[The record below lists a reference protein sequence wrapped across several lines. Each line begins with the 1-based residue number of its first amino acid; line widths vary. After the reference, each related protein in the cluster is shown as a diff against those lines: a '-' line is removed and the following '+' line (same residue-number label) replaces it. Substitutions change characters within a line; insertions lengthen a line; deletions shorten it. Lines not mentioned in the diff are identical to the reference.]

1 MMSAHEERIKRY
13 LLICQH
19 ERDII
24 DQGREDNLTFGGYKL
39 IMQKKTVRA
48 AAATDTKSSKRPFEF
63 GPSHIPYRI
72 LLLGKMIDRVT
83 AQHVRDM
90 ARLSLAEWR
99 VLTHVEMIGKCS
111 AAEVANVA
119 YSDRAE
125 VSRALG
131 SLEKRGFVRREAN
144 PRNRKSSL
152 VSLTDAGKAV
162 HAAIRGERGK
172 FYEQW
177 LTDLSDAERVE
188 LNTSLEK
195 ITRRLVESAPHVFDS

>member
-1 MMSAHEERIKRY
+1 
-13 LLICQH
+13 LLICQ
-19 ERDII
+19 RS
-24 DQGREDNLTFGGYKL
+24 GAASRRREDNIDSGGYK
-39 IMQKKTVRA
+39 IAMQQKTIRA
-48 AAATDTKSSKRPFEF
+48 EPPSEARSTRPSFEF

-83 AQHVRDM
+83 AQHVRDT
-90 ARLSLAEWR
+90 AQLSLAEWR

-111 AAEVANVA
+111 AAQVASVA

-125 VSRALG
+125 VSRALA
-131 SLEKRGFVRREAN
+131 SLEKRGFVQREAN

-152 VSLTDAGKAV
+152 VSLTEAGKSA

-177 LTDLSDAERVE
+177 LTDLSDAERVA
-188 LNTSLEK
+188 LNAALEK
-195 ITRRLVESAPHVFDS
+195 VTRRVIDSAPQMFDV

>member
-1 MMSAHEERIKRY
+1 MYTR
-13 LLICQH
+13 
-19 ERDII
+19 
-24 DQGREDNLTFGGYKL
+24 REDKADSVSYKIAMPDTNL
-39 IMQKKTVRA
+39 KTR
-48 AAATDTKSSKRPFEF
+48 TPIEGISDRPSFQF

-83 AQHVRDM
+83 AQHVRDT
-90 ARLSLAEWR
+90 AQLTLAEWR

-111 AAEVANVA
+111 AAEVASVA

-125 VSRALG
+125 VSRAIG
-131 SLEKRGFVRREAN
+131 SLEQRGLVQREAN

-152 VSLTDAGKAV
+152 VSLTPEGKAV

-177 LTDLSDAERVE
+177 LTDLSEAERAA
-188 LNTSLEK
+188 LNDGLDK
-195 ITRRLVESAPHVFDS
+195 ITRRVIESAPHMLDP

>member
-1 MMSAHEERIKRY
+1 MGSSKGDLVDLSTPLHSR
-13 LLICQH
+13 
-19 ERDII
+19 
-24 DQGREDNLTFGGYKL
+24 REDKADSVSYKTAMPDTNLKARTPVEG
-39 IMQKKTVRA
+39 IS
-48 AAATDTKSSKRPFEF
+48 DRPAFQF

-83 AQHVRDM
+83 AQHVRDT
-90 ARLSLAEWR
+90 AQLTLAEWR

-111 AAEVANVA
+111 AAEVASVA

-125 VSRALG
+125 VSRAVG
-131 SLEKRGFVRREAN
+131 SLEERGLVQREAN

-152 VSLTDAGKAV
+152 VSLTAEGKAV

-177 LTDLSDAERVE
+177 LTDLSEAERKAFNDGLDKV
-188 LNTSLEK
+188 
-195 ITRRLVESAPHVFDS
+195 TRRLIESAPHMFDT

>member
-1 MMSAHEERIKRY
+1 M
-13 LLICQH
+13 ICQH
-19 ERDII
+19 CHGINLV
-24 DQGREDNLTFGGYKL
+24 REDKIDSGGYK
-39 IMQKKTVRA
+39 IAMQQKNIHADA
-48 AAATDTKSSKRPFEF
+48 AADGKSSKPSFEF

-83 AQHVRDM
+83 AQHVRDT
-90 ARLSLAEWR
+90 AQLSLAEWR

-111 AAEVANVA
+111 AAEVASVA

-131 SLEKRGFVRREAN
+131 SLEKRGFVQREAN

-162 HAAIRGERGK
+162 HTAIRGARGK

-177 LTDLSDAERVE
+177 LTDLSDAERAA
-188 LNTSLEK
+188 LNASLEK
-195 ITRRLVESAPHVFDS
+195 VTRRLIESAPHMFDA

>member
-1 MMSAHEERIKRY
+1 M
-13 LLICQH
+13 
-19 ERDII
+19 
-24 DQGREDNLTFGGYKL
+24 
-39 IMQKKTVRA
+39 
-48 AAATDTKSSKRPFEF
+48 TDTKLETTAPVKGTPDRPAFQF

-83 AQHVRDM
+83 AQHVRDT
-90 ARLSLAEWR
+90 AQLTLAEWR

-111 AAEVANVA
+111 AAEVASVA

-125 VSRALG
+125 VSRAVG
-131 SLEKRGFVRREAN
+131 SLEQRGLVQREAN

-152 VSLTDAGKAV
+152 VSLTAEGRAV

-177 LTDLSDAERVE
+177 LTDLGDAERAA
-188 LNTSLEK
+188 LNDGLDK
-195 ITRRLVESAPHVFDS
+195 ITRRLIESAPHVLDP